1 MTMNKSRSMVNASGG
16 HVCDLVIQICL
27 ESHSL
32 LKLTNY
38 LWKLS
43 GWVMADLELDQIVDV
58 HQLVT
63 DNCQVCWTVPSTV
76 SGHSVCC
83 WPVVKLLPICGY
95 LTGWTGCA
103 VHLWSEGAARSEE
116 SARWLRTRNWGSAAR
131 VCATHFC
138 ATRRCCV
145 GCCSWYARSSWDRW
159 RCRASIW

>member
-1 MTMNKSRSMVNASGG
+1 MLSLFFEDGTIVSTALRIVKKLDILMTMNKSRSMVNASGG

-63 DNCQVCWTVPSTV
+63 DNCQVC
-76 SGHSVCC
+76 
-83 WPVVKLLPICGY
+83 
-95 LTGWTGCA
+95 
-103 VHLWSEGAARSEE
+103 
-116 SARWLRTRNWGSAAR
+116 
-131 VCATHFC
+131 
-138 ATRRCCV
+138 
-145 GCCSWYARSSWDRW
+145 
-159 RCRASIW
+159 